1 MNYRVRATVLLGPI
15 QDTIECHVRPMCT
28 YTAVLA
34 GEGLVFSSSDLSLVT
49 SVTVDW
55 TTLIV
60 VVHCEWLRRVMRALP
75 LSKR

>member
-1 MNYRVRATVLLGPI
+1 MP
-15 QDTIECHVRPMCT
+15 RPPYVYI

-34 GEGLVFSSSDLSLVT
+34 GEGLVFSSSDLSLVA

-60 VVHCEWLRRVMRALP
+60 VVHCG
-75 LSKR
+75 